1 MRQVYTT
8 IFACPRNF
16 YSYSHRCDYLRT
28 NVYLCAGLVVLH
40 RGIFMIYINNMKKRS
55 LCFAFNGL
63 VHLIVWRKNVFKVDT
78 PPKSRVGKK
87 LMSCSS
93 RETVQYSTPS
103 SNSCVH
109 QDNRFCWFNLGWIG
123 KCFTTYFSTAFEHAT
138 LLRGKR
144 ASERAGPAADSND
157 KFSFVQ
163 LFGA

>member
-1 MRQVYTT
+1 MSM
-8 IFACPRNF
+8 IF
-16 YSYSHRCDYLRT
+16 YSCSHRCDYLWT
-28 NVYLCAGLVVLH
+28 NVYLCAGPVVLH
-40 RGIFMIYINNMKKRS
+40 RGIFMISINNMKKRS

-63 VHLIVWRKNVFKVDT
+63 VHLIVWKKNVFKVDT
-78 PPKSRVGKK
+78 LQNRVWEKNESLVLQG
-87 LMSCSS
+87 S
-93 RETVQYSTPS
+93 QYSTPS

-109 QDNRFCWFNLGWIG
+109 QDNRFCWFNSGWIG
-123 KCFTTYFSTAFEHAT
+123 NCFTTYFSTAFKHAT